1 MLYQD
6 FLQVAGIRESS
17 LSESDYLHLI
27 EPAMQDRRDLF
38 PTDEAVI
45 AYYHNFG
52 LDGFSDDFFST
63 LDNLMDA
70 LDQAKRMTGVTR
82 QEFLKLVEL
91 AVDQI

>member
-1 MLYQD
+1 
-6 FLQVAGIRESS
+6 
-17 LSESDYLHLI
+17 
-27 EPAMQDRRDLF
+27 MQDRRDLF
-38 PTDEAVI
+38 PTDEAAI

-63 LDNLMDA
+63 LDNLIDC

-91 AVDQI
+91 AVDQM

>member
-1 MLYQD
+1 MEYQD
-6 FLQVAGIRESS
+6 FLQLVGTTDDIVTDGDFEN
-17 LSESDYLHLI
+17 LI
-27 EPAMQDRRDLF
+27 QPVMEDRRDLF
-38 PTDEAVI
+38 PTDEAAI

-91 AVDQI
+91 AVDQA